1 MTEDPTPEPTLDEI
15 IAGLPNTP
23 EPAPPEAVKLPPAY
37 DTCLIGAT
45 VEPYGPD
52 RFAYSLKKL
61 TKFLMKEYDCEA
73 PEARH
78 ILAKNFLLPHAATIC
93 FVADELMLGAVEDD
107 KKIQIVTSG
116 AFGKKKKP

>member
-1 MTEDPTPEPTLDEI
+1 MINNTTPEPTLDEL
-15 IAGLPNTP
+15 IAAVP
-23 EPAPPEAVKLPPAY
+23 EPKQQEAVKLPDAY

-61 TKFLMKEYDCEA
+61 TKFLMREYDCEA

-78 ILAKNFLLPHAATIC
+78 ILTKNFLVPHAATIV
-93 FVADELMLGAVEDD
+93 FVNDELILGQVEDD

-116 AFGKKKKP
+116 AFGKKKQ